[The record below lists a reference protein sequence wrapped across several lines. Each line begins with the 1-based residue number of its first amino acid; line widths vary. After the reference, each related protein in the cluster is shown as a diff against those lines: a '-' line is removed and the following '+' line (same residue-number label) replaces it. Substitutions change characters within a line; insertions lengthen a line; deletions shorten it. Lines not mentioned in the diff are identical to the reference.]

1 MSSQVAQTGG
11 PTMGRACPLCP
22 GISDVNLF
30 RYCHGIVYLNA
41 KISDRAF
48 DLGVPKQKLD
58 GAEIARTSVD
68 QGSFCTSQLMRPE
81 QPWVQPNAANPLRN
95 QAGILARSHAAFG
108 TTTTCKHEVAG
119 PLVRKFQVIIDRL
132 AGLSLNSNLT
142 GRPVFFCRIV
152 ARSAVYPLEATSSTL
167 IATTS
172 QPRSL
177 LSIAKLD
184 IASSRAWP
192 SIWSFVRMDQTCLGR
207 GGGFAPVT
215 LPLFQGTRFGAV
227 GVSFDWSCMVML
239 LGC

>member
-1 MSSQVAQTGG
+1 
-11 PTMGRACPLCP
+11 MGRACPLCP

-30 RYCHGIVYLNA
+30 RYCQGIVYLNA

-58 GAEIARTSVD
+58 GPEIARTSVD
-68 QGSFCTSQLMRPE
+68 QGSFCTSQRMRSE
-81 QPWVQPNAANPLRN
+81 QPWVQPNAANPLGN

-108 TTTTCKHEVAG
+108 TTTTCKQEVAG

-132 AGLSLNSNLT
+132 AGLFAQFKSDWPSCLLLSD
-142 GRPVFFCRIV
+142 RCAVRRV
-152 ARSAVYPLEATSSTL
+152 SAGSDIFDL

-177 LSIAKLD
+177 LSIAKLN
-184 IASSRAWP
+184 IARSRARP
-192 SIWSFVRMDQTCLGR
+192 SIWSFVRIDQTCLGR
-207 GGGFAPVT
+207 SGGFAPVT
-215 LPLFQGTRFGAV
+215 LPLFQGTRFWAV

-239 LGC
+239 LSC